1 MIMIQQTIYDMIE
14 LSKVSKV
21 PVLMMSNPG
30 YGKTTIVNRYA
41 RDFGYNVEILIGS
54 RHSHEDITGYYVN
67 NGGATLTHMNPA
79 WYDRIIN
86 SDKPTILFI
95 DELPTAPEYV
105 QGALLSLV
113 CDREITVDKKLR
125 DDTLVIA
132 AGNYAENMPE
142 TFTLLSSIINRF
154 CVVNINE
161 FESSMDLLDEFLA
174 DTDTPKMSEYNEVEL
189 TSEQKTSF
197 KNDVKKIFEQL
208 FSSYHESSP
217 KGFINLNN
225 ADLNN
230 LFNAVPGKLY
240 NFISP
245 RTINYYHRMCLGCLS
260 LGITSHKT
268 LNTISNGLLGMAT
281 NSFKE
286 ESQYDKYR
294 EDMFNKTTALITK
307 GLKKYAKKTMA
318 FSNTV
323 SEKISSLVMELSS
336 HDTDDE
342 EEAIFNTCVEIIDD
356 YKKSPAEIIGTEAI
370 DKVKAASYLGDIGNI
385 EMLSKTLKGR
395 TFTQEAKDP
404 MNSVIGKLDDIV
416 YKWAYYRNAIMNEKT
431 AWAVNLS
438 KENDAIF
445 FNYILA
451 GENGKMYGI
460 ILTDSMSKPNIVRI
474 NDKFGIDQYSRHKL
488 LNGKDFNETN
498 LLIVEDGILKSV
510 SFDWI
515 RENAD
520 LLTTEAA
527 KNM

>member
-30 YGKTTIVNRYA
+30 FGKTTIVNRYA

-67 NGGATLTHMNPA
+67 NGGATLTHMSPA

-154 CVVNINE
+154 CVVNITE
-161 FESSMDLLDEFLA
+161 FESQMDLLDEFLA
-174 DTDTPKMSEYNEVEL
+174 DTDTPEMNKYKEIDLSDDE
-189 TSEQKTSF
+189 KISF
-197 KNDVKKIFEQL
+197 KKDVKKTFEQL
-208 FSSYHESSP
+208 FASYHETSP

-225 ADLNN
+225 ADLSNM
-230 LFNAVPGKLY
+230 FNAVPGKLY

-260 LGITSHKT
+260 LGITSHNT

-294 EDMFNKTTALITK
+294 DDMFNKTTALITK
-307 GLKKYAKKTMA
+307 GLKKYTKKTMS

-342 EEAIFNTCVEIIDD
+342 EESIFNTCVEIIDE
-356 YKKSPAEIIGTEAI
+356 YKKSPAQIIGTEAI
-370 DKVKAASYLGDIGNI
+370 DKVKAASYLGDISNI
-385 EMLSKTLKGR
+385 EMLSKTLKER
-395 TFTQEAKDP
+395 TFTQESKNT
-404 MNSVIGKLDDIV
+404 MKSVISKLDDIV
-416 YKWAYYRNAIMNEKT
+416 YKWSYYRNAIMNEKT

-451 GENGKMYGI
+451 GENDKMYGV
-460 ILTDSMSKPNIVRI
+460 ILTDSMSEPNIVRI
-474 NDKFGIDQYSRHKL
+474 DDKFGIDQYSRHKL
-488 LNGKDFNETN
+488 LNVKDFKDTN
-498 LLIVEDGILKSV
+498 LLIVEDGILKPV
-510 SFDWI
+510 SIDWI

-520 LLTTEAA
+520 LLTSEAV

>member
-30 YGKTTIVNRYA
+30 FGKTTIVNRYA

-154 CVVNINE
+154 CVVNITE
-161 FESSMDLLDEFLA
+161 FESQMDLLDEFLA
-174 DTDTPKMSEYNEVEL
+174 DTDTPEMNKYKEIDLSEDE
-189 TSEQKTSF
+189 KISF
-197 KNDVKKIFEQL
+197 KNDVKKIFERM
-208 FSSYHESSP
+208 FASYHESSP

-225 ADLNN
+225 ADLSNM
-230 LFNAVPGKLY
+230 FNTVPGKLY

-281 NSFKE
+281 NSFKD
-286 ESQYDKYR
+286 ESQYIRYR
-294 EDMFNKTTALITK
+294 EDIFNKTTDLIKK
-307 GLKKYAKKTMA
+307 GLKRCAKKTLA

-336 HDTDDE
+336 YDTDE
-342 EEAIFNTCVEIIDD
+342 EESIFNTCVEIIKD

-370 DKVKAASYLGDIGNI
+370 DKVKAASYIGDIGNI
-385 EMLSKTLKGR
+385 EMLSKTLKER
-395 TFTQEAKDP
+395 TFTPAAKDS

-431 AWAVNLS
+431 AWAINLS

-451 GENGKMYGI
+451 GENGIMYGI

-474 NDKFGIDQYSRHKL
+474 NDKFGIDQYSRHKML
-488 LNGKDFNETN
+488 KANDFDETN

-510 SFDWI
+510 SIDWI

-520 LLTTEAA
+520 LLTSEAV

>member
-1 MIMIQQTIYDMIE
+1 MIMIQQTIYDMIG

-189 TSEQKTSF
+189 TSEQKMSF
-197 KNDVKKIFEQL
+197 KNDVKKIFEQM
-208 FSSYHESSP
+208 FASYHESSP

-294 EDMFNKTTALITK
+294 EDMFNKTTALVTK

-336 HDTDDE
+336 HDTDNE
-342 EEAIFNTCVEIIDD
+342 EESIFNTCVEIIED
-356 YKKSPAEIIGTEAI
+356 YKKTPAEIIGTEAI

-404 MNSVIGKLDDIV
+404 MNSVIGKMDDIV

-488 LNGKDFNETN
+488 LNAKDFNETN